1 MDWTKTRIQIRH
13 FGIPLVCTLL
23 GFAGV
28 TSAANRPNLLIIM
41 TDNQSPSLM
50 GTYGNQDIRTP
61 NIDQLAAEGLQF
73 NNAFATS
80 GVCSPTRATFLT
92 GLLPS
97 QHGVHNALP
106 DRSRGGG
113 KLMPESWSAIQEF
126 RSLPQTLSDA
136 GYATGLIGKFH
147 LGTHE
152 QPQLGFDYWVTFGS
166 GHTMDFHGEE
176 IFDNGEVY
184 KEEGHMTDLWTRK
197 AEEFLSRQ
205 TKDQPFFLFLSYN
218 GPYMLPPVVLKEPR
232 NRHVDYYR
240 ANPPAMPQEPV
251 HPSLMNSASRN
262 KMSPIMFR
270 VGFGGWPQIQALNN
284 QEAMINLASEMSTV
298 DDGVGHVMDA
308 LKQYGFEENTLIVL
322 TSDQGSL
329 YGQHGLW
336 GNTSAWWPPSVYDEN
351 MRVALVFR
359 HADEIAAGAKTERLV
374 NQFDFLPTVLEY
386 LGFTD
391 REVADS
397 PGRSYAATL
406 TGSESEETQSD
417 VFFEYMTV
425 RAIRTER
432 WLYQKAFLL
441 GDDALFDLETDPDQ
455 RQNLVSDPE
464 HAEVVQMLDGRLT
477 EFFSRNA
484 DPRYDLWQGGTA
496 KLKLFDGGDNEVF
509 AETFPNWQA
518 PVLGFEQDVFSD

>member
-1 MDWTKTRIQIRH
+1 M
-13 FGIPLVCTLL
+13 
-23 GFAGV
+23 GV
-28 TSAANRPNLLIIM
+28 ALFIGADAVNAADRPNLLIIM

-50 GTYGNQDIRTP
+50 STYGNGDIRTP
-61 NIDQLAAEGLQF
+61 NIDRLAAEGVKF

-113 KLMPESWSAIQEF
+113 KLMPRSWSAIQEF

-152 QPQLGFDYWVTFGS
+152 QSQLGFDYWVTFGS
-166 GHTMDFHGEE
+166 GHTMDFYDEE
-176 IFDNGEVY
+176 IFDNGKVY
-184 KEEGHMTDLWTRK
+184 KETGHMTDLWTRK
-197 AEEFLSRQ
+197 AEEFLSQ
-205 TKDQPFFLFLSYN
+205 QSDEKPFFLFLSYN

-240 ANPPAMPQEPV
+240 ANTPAMPQEPV

-270 VGFGGWPQIQALNN
+270 VGFGGWPQMKALNN
-284 QEAMINLASEMSTV
+284 RDAMINLASEMSTV
-298 DDGVGHVMDA
+298 DDGVGHVMAA
-308 LKQYGFEENTLIVL
+308 LARHGFDDNTLVVL

-351 MRVALVFR
+351 MRVPLAFR
-359 HADEIAAGAKTERLV
+359 HSQHIAAGRTTDELV
-374 NQFDFLPTVLEY
+374 NQFDFLPTILDYLE
-386 LGFTD
+386 LDD
-391 REVADS
+391 RQIANS
-397 PGRSYAATL
+397 PGRSYADILNGDAASGKRT
-406 TGSESEETQSD
+406 E

-425 RAIRTER
+425 RAIRTEQ

-441 GDDALFDLETDPDQ
+441 GDDALFDLVADPEQ
-455 RQNLVSDPE
+455 RKNLVDDAEHADVVQNLS
-464 HAEVVQMLDGRLT
+464 ARLT
-477 EFFSRNA
+477 EFFEDTA
-484 DPRYDLWQGGTA
+484 DPRYDLWRGGTA
-496 KLKLFDGGDNEVF
+496 KLKLFDGGDDQVF
-509 AETFPNWQA
+509 ADEFPDWQP
-518 PVLGFEQDVFSD
+518 PVLGFDSGVFSD